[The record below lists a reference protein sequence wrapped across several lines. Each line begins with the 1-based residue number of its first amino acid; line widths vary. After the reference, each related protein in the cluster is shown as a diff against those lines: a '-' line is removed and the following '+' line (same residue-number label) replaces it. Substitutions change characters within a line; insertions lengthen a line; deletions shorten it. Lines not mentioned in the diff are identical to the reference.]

1 MLDRIQGLEK
11 VAKIRLIIFIALLIY
26 CTYLGA
32 GYSYE
37 LEGRDSISSHVHNSM
52 VDTSDIDDVYIDG
65 SDFTP
70 VVRLLGYGVNGF
82 LSLVYFLAMLGI
94 MILIVVLSLVPTLLL
109 RFVGIRKRHI
119 VTEDEYKFTKYL
131 YFIGI
136 GISLVLS
143 LILTRFVGIV
153 PCILFN
159 AAWAL
164 IVLIYVLG
172 VWSRHKAYLMAIEHG
187 IPLEQIPS

>member
-11 VAKIRLIIFIALLIY
+11 VVKIRLIIFIVLLIY

-37 LEGRDSISSHVHNSM
+37 LEGRDSISSHVHNS
-52 VDTSDIDDVYIDG
+52 SDIDDVYIDG

-136 GISLVLS
+136 GISLVFS

-172 VWSRHKAYLMAIEHG
+172 VWSRYKAYLMAIEHG
-187 IPLEQIPS
+187 IPLEQIPN